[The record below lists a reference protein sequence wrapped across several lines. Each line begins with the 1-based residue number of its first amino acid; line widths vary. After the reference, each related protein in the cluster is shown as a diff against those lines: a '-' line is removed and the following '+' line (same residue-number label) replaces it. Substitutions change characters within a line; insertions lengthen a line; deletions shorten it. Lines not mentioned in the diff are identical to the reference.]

1 MAEQNLPLNEDTVS
15 PLFNKMDALMARHR
29 SPAGKTQDEIPVL
42 TDLAP
47 KLADIPVLTDVI
59 SQEELLQ
66 KIEHI
71 ERSLSDEP
79 AAALVREPMQNQG
92 IPILMF
98 STLSS
103 PDSEPQYTPPP
114 AIVIH
119 EKPVIAI
126 SEPVQANPAEPI
138 FFNLPR
144 LDLAAIED
152 EIPLIPA
159 SKPLAEPIATPFECV
174 ADDLII
180 DFSTPIDSNHEV
192 NAEPVAAELAPLP
205 AQPASELASEPAAP
219 PAIETSTNRQ
229 PTRLVATSTLVWEDD
244 VESAPQVL
252 STPDESSSA
261 NTLSE
266 AAVADIT
273 AIVGAQ
279 LAVDIASEVEQ
290 LARQHFSKLM
300 AQFYGDT
307 LRELTSEI
315 SQELETRLAP
325 RISELVKQELISQ
338 GLIKNA
344 E

>member
-29 SPAGKTQDEIPVL
+29 SPAGKTLDEIPVL

-59 SQEELLQ
+59 SQAELLQ

-71 ERSLSDEP
+71 ERSLNDES
-79 AAALVREPMQNQG
+79 ASKAVSEPIQNRG

-98 STLSS
+98 STLSA
-103 PDSEPQYTPPP
+103 PDSELQFTPPP
-114 AIVIH
+114 PLVSH
-119 EKPVIAI
+119 EKPAIAI
-126 SEPVQANPAEPI
+126 SGPVPASMSDPI

-159 SKPLAEPIATPFECV
+159 RKPVAEPVATPFECV

-180 DFSTPIDSNHEV
+180 DFSTPIDPHHQV
-192 NAEPVAAELAPLP
+192 NAEPAAAERIIPP
-205 AQPASELASEPAAP
+205 AQATSEPATP
-219 PAIETSTNRQ
+219 LAIEASTSRQ
-229 PTRLVATSTLVWEDD
+229 PTRLVASTLVWEDD
-244 VESAPQVL
+244 VDNDPPSL
-252 STPDESSSA
+252 STSLESPSA

-266 AAVADIT
+266 AAIADLT

-307 LRELTSEI
+307 LRELTSDI

-325 RISELVKQELISQ
+325 RINELVKQELISQ
-338 GLIKNA
+338 GLIRD
-344 E
+344 EI

>member
-29 SPAGKTQDEIPVL
+29 SPAGKTQAEIPVL

-79 AAALVREPMQNQG
+79 AAAVVREPIQNQG
-92 IPILMF
+92 IPVLMF

-103 PDSEPQYTPPP
+103 PDSELDLTPPP
-114 AIVIH
+114 
-119 EKPVIAI
+119 PVLSNIQFETPI
-126 SEPVQANPAEPI
+126 SEPIPAPAEPI

-152 EIPLIPA
+152 DIPLIPA
-159 SKPLAEPIATPFECV
+159 SKPAAAPVAAPFECV

-180 DFSTPIDSNHEV
+180 DFSNPIDTQHQV
-192 NAEPVAAELAPLP
+192 NAEPAAADLVIPP
-205 AQPASELASEPAAP
+205 AQATSEPA
-219 PAIETSTNRQ
+219 PAIETSTSRQ

-244 VESAPQVL
+244 VESAPQSL
-252 STPDESSSA
+252 STPNESPSA
-261 NTLSE
+261 NALSE
-266 AAVADIT
+266 AAIADLT

>member
-29 SPAGKTQDEIPVL
+29 SPAGKINDEIPVL

-59 SQEELLQ
+59 SQAELLQ

-71 ERSLSDEP
+71 ERSLNDES
-79 AAALVREPMQNQG
+79 ASKVVSEPIQNRG

-98 STLSS
+98 STLSA
-103 PDSEPQYTPPP
+103 PDSELQFTPPP
-114 AIVIH
+114 PVVSY
-119 EKPVIAI
+119 EKTAIAI
-126 SEPVQANPAEPI
+126 SGPVPASTSDPI

-159 SKPLAEPIATPFECV
+159 RKPVAEPVATPFECV

-180 DFSTPIDSNHEV
+180 DFSTSPDPHHQV
-192 NAEPVAAELAPLP
+192 NAEPAVAERITPP
-205 AQPASELASEPAAP
+205 AQPASEPATP
-219 PAIETSTNRQ
+219 PAIEASTSRQ
-229 PTRLVATSTLVWEDD
+229 PTRLVASTLVWEDD
-244 VESAPQVL
+244 VESAPPSL
-252 STPDESSSA
+252 STSLESPSA

-266 AAVADIT
+266 AAIADLT

-338 GLIKNA
+338 GLIRD
-344 E
+344 EI

>member
-29 SPAGKTQDEIPVL
+29 SPAGKAQDEIPVL

-47 KLADIPVLTDVI
+47 KLAEIPVLTDVI
-59 SQEELLQ
+59 SQAELLQ

-71 ERSLSDEP
+71 ERSLSSVEP
-79 AAALVREPMQNQG
+79 SSAALREPLQNRG

-98 STLSS
+98 STLSA
-103 PDSEPQYTPPP
+103 PDSELQFTPPP
-114 AIVIH
+114 LIFTQH
-119 EKPVIAI
+119 EPAMPI
-126 SEPVQANPAEPI
+126 SEPAQAPAEPI
-138 FFNLPR
+138 FFDLPR
-144 LDLAAIED
+144 LDIAAIED
-152 EIPLIPA
+152 DIPLIPA
-159 SKPLAEPIATPFECV
+159 SKPVVVAVATPFECV

-180 DFSTPIDSNHEV
+180 DFSTPIDSQL
-192 NAEPVAAELAPLP
+192 NAESVAVELAPPP
-205 AQPASELASEPAAP
+205 AQPASELASESVTP
-219 PAIETSTNRQ
+219 PAIETSTSRQ

-244 VESAPQVL
+244 VESEPQAL
-252 STPDESSSA
+252 STPDESPSVNA
-261 NTLSE
+261 LSE
-266 AAVADIT
+266 AAIADIT

-307 LRELTSEI
+307 LRELTSNI
-315 SQELETRLAP
+315 SQELETHLAP

-338 GLIKNA
+338 GLIRD
-344 E
+344 EI

>member
-29 SPAGKTQDEIPVL
+29 SPAGKINDEIPVL

-71 ERSLSDEP
+71 ERSLNDES
-79 AAALVREPMQNQG
+79 ASKVVSEPIQNRG

-98 STLSS
+98 STLSA
-103 PDSEPQYTPPP
+103 PDSELQFTPTPP
-114 AIVIH
+114 VVSH
-119 EKPVIAI
+119 EKPAIAI
-126 SEPVQANPAEPI
+126 SGPVPASTSDPI

-152 EIPLIPA
+152 DIPLIPA
-159 SKPLAEPIATPFECV
+159 SKPAAAPVAAPFECV

-180 DFSTPIDSNHEV
+180 DFSTSPDPHHQV
-192 NAEPVAAELAPLP
+192 NAEPAVAERITPP
-205 AQPASELASEPAAP
+205 AQPASEPVTA
-219 PAIETSTNRQ
+219 PAIESSTSRQ

-244 VESAPQVL
+244 VDNDPQPL
-252 STPDESSSA
+252 STPDESRSA

-266 AAVADIT
+266 AAIADLT

-307 LRELTSEI
+307 LRELTSDI

-325 RISELVKQELISQ
+325 RINELVKQELISQ
-338 GLIKNA
+338 GLIRD
-344 E
+344 EI

>member
-59 SQEELLQ
+59 SKEELLQ

-71 ERSLSDEP
+71 ERSLNDEP
-79 AAALVREPMQNQG
+79 ASKAVSEPIQNRG
-92 IPILMF
+92 IPVLMF

-103 PDSEPQYTPPP
+103 PDSELDLTPPP
-114 AIVIH
+114 ALSNIQF
-119 EKPVIAI
+119 ETPV
-126 SEPVQANPAEPI
+126 SETIPAPAEPI

-144 LDLAAIED
+144 LDLAAIEED
-152 EIPLIPA
+152 IPLIPA
-159 SKPLAEPIATPFECV
+159 SKPAAAPVAAPFECV

-180 DFSTPIDSNHEV
+180 DFSAPIEPHHQV
-192 NAEPVAAELAPLP
+192 NAEPTAAELVPPL
-205 AQPASELASEPAAP
+205 AQPESEPAIL
-219 PAIETSTNRQ
+219 PATSTSRQ
-229 PTRLVATSTLVWEDD
+229 PTRLVASSTLVWEDD
-244 VESAPQVL
+244 VESEPQTL
-252 STPDESSSA
+252 STPDELPSA

-266 AAVADIT
+266 AAIADLT